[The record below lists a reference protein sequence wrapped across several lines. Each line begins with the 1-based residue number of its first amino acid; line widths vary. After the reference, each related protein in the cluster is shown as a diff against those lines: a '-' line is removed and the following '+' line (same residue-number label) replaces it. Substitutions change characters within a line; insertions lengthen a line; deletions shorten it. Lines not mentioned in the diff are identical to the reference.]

1 MLAHAA
7 AALLLQSSDFTISD
21 TTDNETG
28 IRTVYAVQL
37 DVDEMKRMSFMK
49 LECVGRR
56 PSVIFEFY
64 DFTAP
69 EWSVVALGGGDSA
82 DTPYIFHHNPDRRG
96 ELQLYGDAN
105 ALIGQLGEDSIRR
118 FTAYASNE
126 TREAS
131 FGMTGLRK
139 AWQRVSAACR

>member
-1 MLAHAA
+1 MFAYAA

-37 DVDEMKRMSFMK
+37 DVDEIKRMSFMK
-49 LECVGRR
+49 LECVDHR

-69 EWSVVALGGGDSA
+69 EWAVVALGGGDSS
-82 DTPYIFHHNPDRRG
+82 DTPFIFHRNPDRDS
-96 ELQLYGDAN
+96 ELVLYGEAN
-105 ALIGQLGEDSIRR
+105 DLIGRLSEGSVRR
-118 FTAYASNE
+118 FIAYASHG

-131 FGMTGLRK
+131 FGMTGL
-139 AWQRVSAACR
+139 AGTWQRVSAACR